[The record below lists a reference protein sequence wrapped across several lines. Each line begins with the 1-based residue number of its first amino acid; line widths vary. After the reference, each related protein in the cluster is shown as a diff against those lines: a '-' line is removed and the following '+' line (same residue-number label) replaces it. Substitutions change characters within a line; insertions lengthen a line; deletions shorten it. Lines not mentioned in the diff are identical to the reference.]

1 MPGSGFRAP
10 WRGRKARNSAPNP
23 RVKERQPR
31 HRQAPIQSPPV
42 EARVS
47 VRERPC
53 IGFFAFNTHDL
64 CPSSRVSHK
73 HTTSLC
79 RLLPVRQERNN
90 LSTLLLSRPIRF
102 RFCCFYTS
110 ACHSASLL
118 SFPKQSAISQGSAI
132 SCPVQPLRF

>member
-23 RVKERQPR
+23 GVKDRQPR
-31 HRQAPIQSPPV
+31 HRQAPIQSPAV

-64 CPSSRVSHK
+64 PP
-73 HTTSLC
+73 
-79 RLLPVRQERNN
+79 PVY
-90 LSTLLLSRPIRF
+90 PIRTQLLYADFF
-102 RFCCFYTS
+102 RSDGNAITFPRF
-110 ACHSASLL
+110 SLSHPFGFVL
-118 SFPKQSAISQGSAI
+118 KRAGM
-132 SCPVQPLRF
+132 